1 MKLSSEKLIEYF
13 KNYFDNSDIINK
25 FLEKLLLSKQIQRG
39 GKFDFEMFPENMI
52 VFDKEDAQKESKKL
66 FITIEEF

>member
-39 GKFDFEMFPENMI
+39 WKI
-52 VFDKEDAQKESKKL
+52 
-66 FITIEEF
+66 

>member
-25 FLEKLLLSKQIQRG
+25 FLEKTS
-39 GKFDFEMFPENMI
+39 
-52 VFDKEDAQKESKKL
+52 
-66 FITIEEF
+66 FIETNIERVANLILRCFLET